1 MKALLAK
8 SILFVLV
15 FWFLAIFMIPG
26 TYPPRETTAT
36 EYAFIFLVGVAS
48 VLVSKSKAP
57 LRHHFYWG
65 FFALIPALLS
75 VTGTYGSNYDIQIR
89 LGRSPSVAI
98 VFLPLGRTLIIWIA
112 STVIWRYLYWKASVI
127 PREDRA

>member
-15 FWFLAIFMIPG
+15 FWFLAIFMIPV

-36 EYAFIFLVGVAS
+36 EYAYIFLVGVAS
-48 VLVSKSKAP
+48 VLVSKSKVP
-57 LRHHFYWG
+57 LRYHFYWG
-65 FFALIPALLS
+65 FFALIPALCS
-75 VTGTYGSNYDIQIR
+75 VTDTYGSNYDIQIR
-89 LGRSPSVAI
+89 LGRSPSAATVL
-98 VFLPLGRTLIIWIA
+98 LPLGRTLLIWIA